1 MYQDFIRG
9 SGTSNA
15 CYCIFEPSTLFRM
28 AELNV
33 PTLSQTALSADA
45 LALLKRLIS
54 TPSFSREEDRTA
66 EIIEAFFQEKQIPFD
81 RLKNNIWAKNRYFDP
96 EKPTLLLNSHHDTV
110 KPNKSWTLDPFEPI
124 EHDDKLFGLGSND
137 AGGCL
142 VSLIAT
148 FVFFYDRPDMA
159 YNIVMA
165 ASAEEEI
172 SGRDGLELLLPKLP
186 PISFAIVGEPTEMQL
201 AIAEKGLLVI
211 DCTAYGVS
219 GHAARDE
226 GENAIY
232 KAIRDINWLI
242 TYQFPKVSPTLGPVK
257 LSVTII
263 NAGTQHNV
271 VPDACTFTIDVRVTE
286 QYTLEEIVETLRTNL
301 QSEVKPRSIR
311 LKPSSI
317 PVDHPIVQAGLA
329 LGRHTYG
336 SPTTSDQAV
345 LNCPSLKCG
354 PGHSSRSHSADEF
367 IYLRE
372 ISEGVEGYIQM
383 LEQIL

>member
-1 MYQDFIRG
+1 MPGGRIFGQQMSLFMTQRIAP
-9 SGTSNA
+9 TSQ
-15 CYCIFEPSTLFRM
+15 
-28 AELNV
+28 
-33 PTLSQTALSADA
+33 QTALAADA
-45 LALLKRLIS
+45 LALLKRLIA
-54 TPSFSREEDRTA
+54 TPSFSREENRTA
-66 EIIEAFFQEKQIPFD
+66 ELIEVFFREKQIPFT
-81 RLKNNIWAKNRYFDP
+81 RLKNNIWAENRYFDP
-96 EKPTLLLNSHHDTV
+96 SKPTILLNSHHDTV

-124 EHDDKLFGLGSND
+124 ERDGKLFGLGSND

-142 VSLIAT
+142 VSLMAT
-148 FVFFYDRPDMA
+148 FVYFYDRPNMA
-159 YNIVMA
+159 YNLVMA

-172 SGRDGLELLLPKLP
+172 SGRDGLELLLPELP
-186 PISFAIVGEPTEMQL
+186 EISFAIVGEPTEMQL
-201 AIAEKGLLVI
+201 AIAEKGLLVL
-211 DCTAYGVS
+211 DCTAHGVS

-226 GENAIY
+226 GDNAIY
-232 KAIRDINWLI
+232 KAIRDINWLT
-242 TYQFPKVSPTLGPVK
+242 TYQFPNVSPTLGPVK

-271 VPDACTFTIDVRVTE
+271 VPDTCTFTIDARVTE
-286 QYTLEEIVETLRTNL
+286 QYTLEEVIETIQAHI
-301 QSEVKPRSIR
+301 QSDVKPRSIR

-317 PVDHPIVQAGLA
+317 PADHPIVQAGLA

-354 PGHSSRSHSADEF
+354 PGHSGRSHSADEF

-372 ISEGVEGYIQM
+372 IEEGVHGYIRM